1 MSSDISNGQALNA
14 NGYTASTNG
23 HRQLNGDRHLTNG
36 YANGNG
42 HIKPNGYT
50 SSNDQS
56 VNGDSYESE
65 SHSEPH
71 ENTAAEPIAIIGM
84 GSLILF
90 IHLCQKCY

>member
-14 NGYTASTNG
+14 NGYTTSANG
-23 HRQLNGDRHLTNG
+23 HRHLTNG

-90 IHLCQKCY
+90 IHLCQECY